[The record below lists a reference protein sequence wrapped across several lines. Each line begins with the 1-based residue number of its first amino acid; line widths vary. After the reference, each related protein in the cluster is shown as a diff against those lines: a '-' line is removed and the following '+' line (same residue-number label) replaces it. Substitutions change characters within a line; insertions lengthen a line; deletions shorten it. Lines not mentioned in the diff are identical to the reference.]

1 MRELFRCIRAEFWKM
16 RHTFLY
22 PLHIGVPVM
31 GSVIFLLYYRVAGW
45 SEAAQISGYA
55 EIIGISLPFVV
66 SIVCA
71 GNVGLEEKNQFQTL
85 LGGSVYRWNSFLA
98 KYLVLLGIGIMA
110 VLAAIF
116 LFAAGYHRILGKEG
130 ICFGTYGKMAAI
142 LCLGSVP
149 LYLEH
154 LFLNLMFAKSISLC
168 AGAIEFLL
176 SALFLTGLGDG
187 RWPFFPCAWSAR
199 GVALFLAYVT
209 QNEAAGIFM
218 AVMKSALVVCLLL
231 MLMICAIIRI
241 WFHFYEGRQ
250 CDD

>member
-1 MRELFRCIRAEFWKM
+1 
-16 RHTFLY
+16 
-22 PLHIGVPVM
+22 M
-31 GSVIFLLYYRVAGW
+31 GSVIFLLYYRVVGW

-116 LFAAGYHRILGKEG
+116 LFAAGYRQILGKES
-130 ICFGTYGKMAAI
+130 ICFSTYGKMAVI
-142 LCLGSVP
+142 LSLGSIP

-168 AGAIEFLL
+168 AGVAEFLL
-176 SALFLTGLGDG
+176 SALFLTGLGEG
-187 RWPFFPCAWSAR
+187 RWPFFPCTWSAR
-199 GVALFLAYVT
+199 GTAIFLAY
-209 QNEAAGIFM
+209 AAENDVAGLIM
-218 AVMKSALVVCLLL
+218 AEMKNALVVCLLL